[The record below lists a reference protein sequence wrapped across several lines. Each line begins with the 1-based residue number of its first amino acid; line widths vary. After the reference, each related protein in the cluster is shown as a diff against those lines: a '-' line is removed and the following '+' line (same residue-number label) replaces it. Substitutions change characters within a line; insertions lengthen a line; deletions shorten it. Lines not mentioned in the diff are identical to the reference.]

1 MATCQ
6 WPQVL
11 QEGHGENEDMRE
23 TDRYGVF
30 AFANHRALIL
40 RCAFQN
46 LLLKKLVLSPFDK
59 SGKLGHFGASKFK
72 GSYKMECV

>member
-6 WPQVL
+6 CPQAL

-46 LLLKKLVLSPFDK
+46 LLLKKLVQFCPQIMTLSAHLTK
-59 SGKLGHFGASKFK
+59 VGN
-72 GSYKMECV
+72 